1 MVILD
6 QGEEV
11 GAVPQAEDSVAKG
24 MIPTMTEAE
33 TATVQAEDVAESGF
47 EVLGGVAGG
56 AAVAGGAESGAAVT
70 GGAQSGAES

>member
-33 TATVQAEDVAESGF
+33 TATVQAEDVAENGS
-47 EVLGGVAGG
+47 EVLGG
-56 AAVAGGAESGAAVT
+56 VAGGAESGAAVT